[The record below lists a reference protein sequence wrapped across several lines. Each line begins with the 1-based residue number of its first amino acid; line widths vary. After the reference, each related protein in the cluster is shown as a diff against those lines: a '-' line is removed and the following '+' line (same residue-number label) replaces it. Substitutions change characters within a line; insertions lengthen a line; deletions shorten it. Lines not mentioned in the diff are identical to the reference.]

1 MSTAALASTYAPPA
15 ELAGRRQRFFVLGGV
30 GAAVLIA
37 GAFVNPGQFFRSYLV
52 AFLFWFGIALGSLAL
67 QMLHHLTRGAWG
79 IVIRRVLE
87 AAARTMPFVALLFLP
102 IVFGMDSLYSWTDA
116 AKVQADHLLAHKAP
130 YLNKPFFLV
139 RAAILFVIWSVIAYQ
154 LSKWSRLQD
163 ETGDKQYFHKM
174 QALSGGG
181 LVLYCLTVTV
191 AAVDWLMSLDP
202 HWFSSLYGVY
212 WIGCQGVATLA
223 FVALVNLYLV
233 RREPLEGVLQPRHF
247 HDLGKLL
254 FAFVMLWTYFCLSQ
268 FLIIWSGSLP
278 EETLWYAH
286 RLHGGWNVV
295 AVAILLFHFALPF
308 LLLLSRDIKRNAAM
322 LSRVALVLLVM
333 RFVDTYWQAA
343 PNFHSSLAEALRWSW
358 MDVAAVLGLGG
369 IWLGLFFWQLG
380 TRPLLPARDP
390 YFAEALEA
398 GGHHG

>member
-1 MSTAALASTYAPPA
+1 MSTARASTYAPPA
-15 ELAGRRQRFFVLGGV
+15 ELAGQRTRFLVLGGV
-30 GAAVLIA
+30 GAVVLGA
-37 GAFVNPGQFFRSYLV
+37 GAFANPGQFYRSYLV
-52 AFLFWFGIALGSLAL
+52 AFLFWFGIALGSLGL

-87 AAARTMPFVALLFLP
+87 ASARTLPFVALLFLP
-102 IVFGMDSLYSWTDA
+102 IAFGMDSLYSWTDT
-116 AKVQADHLLAHKAP
+116 AKVQADHLLAHKAA
-130 YLNKPFFLV
+130 YLNKPFFLI
-139 RAAILFVIWSVIAYQ
+139 RAGVLFAVWTVFAYQ

-181 LVLYCLTVTV
+181 LVVYALTITV

-202 HWFSSLYGVY
+202 HWFSSLYGIY
-212 WIGCQGVATLA
+212 WIGCQGVSTLA
-223 FVALVNLYLV
+223 FVSLVNLYLV
-233 RREPLEGVLQPRHF
+233 RREPLAGVLQPRHF

-286 RLHGGWNVV
+286 RLHGGWNFI
-295 AVAILLFHFALPF
+295 ALAILVLHFALPF

-322 LSRVALVLLVM
+322 LSKVAILLLVA
-333 RFVDTYWQAA
+333 RVVDTYWQAA
-343 PNFHSSLAEALRWSW
+343 PNFHTSLGDALRWSW
-358 MDVAAVLGLGG
+358 MDVAAVVGLGG

-380 TRPLLPARDP
+380 ARSLLPTRDP